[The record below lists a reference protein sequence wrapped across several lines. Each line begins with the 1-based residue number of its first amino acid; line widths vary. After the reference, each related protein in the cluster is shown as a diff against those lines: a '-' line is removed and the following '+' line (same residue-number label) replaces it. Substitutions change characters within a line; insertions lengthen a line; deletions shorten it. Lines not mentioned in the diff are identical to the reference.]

1 MDTSCSS
8 GPLTSLLL
16 CPAGPLILVGPRAF
30 CSCSICPGSSA
41 CWRRL
46 GLCHSRIFD
55 VLLPRA
61 WPTMSGRGFPNLLTF
76 YRFCSPWG
84 EVLDLGPTSCLQ
96 SYGQR
101 SLAGCGPQ
109 GLKESDTTKATWHAH
124 TCTQPPLGTPG
135 PRGKLLPR
143 VGLLAF
149 SAWTPAQRGA
159 SFLLWGS
166 FFFATEHTLPQPL
179 HHKLPVTQKL
189 GE

>member
-1 MDTSCSS
+1 MSDSVQPHRWQPTRLPHPW
-8 GPLTSLLL
+8 GSLGKNTGVGCHFLGKASAYNTGEL
-16 CPAGPLILVGPRAF
+16 GLI
-30 CSCSICPGSSA
+30 PGSVRS
-41 CWRRL
+41 L
-46 GLCHSRIFD
+46 
-55 VLLPRA
+55 
-61 WPTMSGRGFPNLLTF
+61 
-76 YRFCSPWG
+76 G
-84 EVLDLGPTSCLQ
+84 EVNGYPLQYSCLDK

-189 GE
+189 GD